1 MIDVDRLV
9 LIRHAMPELEPEV
22 RSERWQLGAEGRAA
36 ARSLRSLVAEPA
48 YFVASNEPKAV
59 QTLQELAGRPAVM
72 TDPGFGEVR
81 RPHLWS
87 DGRDYRSMAR
97 SYVEGV
103 RHHGWEAHM
112 RVAARFGAAVAR
124 YAVLAKEANRTLV
137 VGTHGLAL
145 TVWMAGLIRLEPSP
159 ARFWEQLRFP
169 DVIDVDLVGRTAT
182 RRAG

>member
-1 MIDVDRLV
+1 MIGVNRLV
-9 LIRHAMPELEPEV
+9 LVRHALPELEPDV
-22 RSERWQLGAEGRAA
+22 RSEHWQLGAEGRAA

-48 YFVASNEPKAV
+48 YFVASDEPKAV
-59 QTLQELAGRPAVM
+59 QTLQELAGGLAVL

-87 DGRDYRSMAR
+87 DGRTYRSAAR

-103 RHHGWEAHM
+103 RHHGWEAHTK
-112 RVAARFGAAVAR
+112 VAARFGAAVAR
-124 YAVLAKEANRTLV
+124 HAGLAKKARRTLV
-137 VGTHGLAL
+137 IGTHGLAP

-159 ARFWEQLRFP
+159 ADFWEQLRFP